1 MNKKKNNNHTIDKN
15 YFEYFSRKFRIVPP
29 IKITRRTKRKPITT
43 RRTRQIICKH
53 KNYKKTKKLLTNEG
67 FRTKKIQKTCHQCST
82 TRHVK
87 RHQIILF
94 LKILLNNNSITHTIH
109 QDLYETLLC
118 DYCVNTKQLGF
129 MQKKIKANCK
139 VLNLQLCISQSTSN
153 KNWYKLI
160 SDTKKGVQRKEK
172 KWKSIVRLEE
182 EKMHFDTLSKEE
194 NVNYMTSDDDE
205 DSYETS
211 YESSDE
217 SSDEQEQDEEEEVKE
232 LEELEGQ
239 EEAKE
244 VEEVEVKEVI
254 EVGEGEVEEKGVKED
269 QKKAL
274 VEIINIDQIEEQ
286 TLKSQGYIDLEM
298 EYEKTE
304 QKSDDEIEI
313 ISMSE
318 KKILDKLDT
327 KNNNQSKLMKNN

>member
-15 YFEYFSRKFRIVPP
+15 YFEYFSRKFSIVPP
-29 IKITRRTKRKPITT
+29 IKITRRTKRKPVTT

-94 LKILLNNNSITHTIH
+94 LKILSNNNSITHTIH
-109 QDLYETLLC
+109 QELHETLLC
-118 DYCVNTKQLGF
+118 DYCVDTKQLGF

-172 KWKSIVRLEE
+172 KWKSIVLLEE

-194 NVNYMTSDDDE
+194 NEKYMTSDDDE
-205 DSYETS
+205 DSYE
-211 YESSDE
+211 SSDE
-217 SSDEQEQDEEEEVKE
+217 GSDEQEQDEEEEVKE
-232 LEELEGQ
+232 LEELEELEEQ
-239 EEAKE
+239 EEAK
-244 VEEVEVKEVI
+244 EVKEVI
-254 EVGEGEVEEKGVKED
+254 EVGEVEVEEKEVKED
-269 QKKAL
+269 QKKAV
-274 VEIINIDQIEEQ
+274 VEIIDIDQIEEK
-286 TLKSQGYIDLEM
+286 TLKSQVYIDLEM

-327 KNNNQSKLMKNN
+327 KNNNRSNLMKNN